1 MPSSTRNDSTVSPDP
16 APDNLI
22 LFIGDSITDAGR
34 DRSDPTS
41 LGNGYVSRVASRL
54 QHATVANRGIGG
66 DRITDLHAR
75 WHDDCLRLRPS
86 VLSVLIGVNDTWRRF
101 ESGQATS
108 TADFESFYREILEQA
123 VTGFAPRLV
132 LMEPF
137 LVPVR
142 DEQESW
148 LEDLDEKRAVV
159 RRLADDFAAK
169 LVRTADLFRHAMLT
183 TPAAELTN
191 DGVHP
196 TPLGHE
202 MIATAWLDAAP
213 HTAVRLEH

>member
-1 MPSSTRNDSTVSPDP
+1 MTDD
-16 APDNLI
+16 LI

-34 DRSDPTS
+34 DRSDPNS
-41 LGNGYVSRVASRL
+41 LGNGYVSRIASRL
-54 QHATVANRGIGG
+54 SGVSIANSGIGG
-66 DRITDLHAR
+66 DRITDLRAR
-75 WHDDCLRLRPS
+75 WHDDCLQRRPS

-101 ESGQATS
+101 ESGEVTS
-108 TADFESFYREILEQA
+108 TAEFEDSYRDILEQ
-123 VTGFAPRLV
+123 VRSESDPRLI

-148 LEDLDEKRAVV
+148 REDLDEKRAVV
-159 RRLADDFAAK
+159 RRLADDFAST
-169 LVRTADLFRHAMLT
+169 LVRTDDLFRHAMLT
-183 TPAAELTN
+183 VPAAELAQ

-213 HTAVRLEH
+213 HTAIRLEH